1 MVDDSNVDTWD
12 DKDEK
17 DENDDRW
24 LYPNPPPPNPVE

>member
-1 MVDDSNVDTWD
+1 MVDDSNVDTERLG
-12 DKDEK
+12 EK